1 MMMAASGIPMGYE
14 YPVPEVPFI
23 EGAQVSTTPAPDC
36 VPGDLQVDALESSK
50 HLRFSFLL
58 QDNPYYASLLEMGV
72 PLCPTEYD
80 DYDPNDIPPD
90 QAAPEELPVYT
101 EAPADDY
108 DDYDPS
114 DIPIDQARPEE
125 VTEGYNY
132 PVPENPLVLPTKP
145 PATTAEN
152 LPTYTEDPVLEYDY
166 TEAPEVEQYDDYDPN
181 DIPVDQAKPEEVT
194 EGYNYPV
201 PENPLELPTK
211 PSLPDC
217 VPAGEEELGDNPYF
231 LEQGVPTCPEEL
243 PTYTEAPPV
252 VEEYDEYDPD
262 DIPADQAAPE
272 EVTEGYNYP
281 VPENPLVLPTKPP
294 TTTTTLPLPDCVTLD
309 DPMLET
315 YQELDVPLCPEEE
328 PVVDYDEYDP
338 NDIPADQARPAE
350 VTEGYNYP
358 VPENPLVLPTKP
370 PLPEC
375 VPSGEE
381 ELGDNPYFLDQGVPI
396 CPEEI
401 DYDEYDPSDIP
412 EDQAKP
418 DDLPTYT
425 EAPVEEYDDYDP
437 NDIPVDQAKPEE
449 VTEGYNYPV
458 PENPLVLPTKPP
470 LPDCV
475 PAGEEELGDNP
486 YFLDQGV
493 PVCPEDLPAYTEAP
507 VVEEYDEYDPNDI
520 PEDQAA
526 PEEVTEG
533 YNYPV
538 PENPLVLP
546 TRPPKAP
553 VPDCVLEDDE
563 GAAEFIAQV
572 WLSHLLPC
580 P

>member
-1 MMMAASGIPMGYE
+1 MGRVARAPTEEGRPNMAPHSTHVVAWVLSMMMAACGIPMGYE

-36 VPGDLQVDALESSK
+36 VPGN
-50 HLRFSFLL
+50 L

-80 DYDPNDIPPD
+80 DCDPNDIPAD

-101 EAPADDY
+101 EAPTDDY

-114 DIPIDQARPEE
+114 DIPADQARPEE

-132 PVPENPLVLPTKP
+132 HVPENPLVLPTKAP
-145 PATTAEN
+145 TTTTED

-166 TEAPEVEQYDDYDPN
+166 YDPN
-181 DIPVDQAKPEEVT
+181 DIPEDQAKPDEIPPYTEASEVEEYDEYDPNDIPEDQAKPEEAT
-194 EGYNYPV
+194 EGYNYSV
-201 PENPLELPTK
+201 PENPLVLPTK

-243 PTYTEAPPV
+243 PTYTEAP
-252 VEEYDEYDPD
+252 
-262 DIPADQAAPE
+262 AA
-272 EVTEGYNYP
+272 
-281 VPENPLVLPTKPP
+281 
-294 TTTTTLPLPDCVTLD
+294 
-309 DPMLET
+309 
-315 YQELDVPLCPEEE
+315 
-328 PVVDYDEYDP
+328 
-338 NDIPADQARPAE
+338 
-350 VTEGYNYP
+350 
-358 VPENPLVLPTKP
+358 
-370 PLPEC
+370 
-375 VPSGEE
+375 
-381 ELGDNPYFLDQGVPI
+381 
-396 CPEEI
+396 
-401 DYDEYDPSDIP
+401 
-412 EDQAKP
+412 
-418 DDLPTYT
+418 
-425 EAPVEEYDDYDP
+425 VEEYDDYDP
-437 NDIPVDQAKPEE
+437 NDIPADQAKPEE

-470 LPDCV
+470 LPECV
-475 PAGEEELGDNP
+475 LSGEEELGDNP

-493 PVCPEDLPAYTEAP
+493 PICPEDIEYDEYDPSDIPEDQAKPDDLPAYTEAP
-507 VVEEYDEYDPNDI
+507 VEEYDDYDPNDI
-520 PEDQAA
+520 PEDQAK

-553 VPDCVLEDDE
+553 VPDCVLEEDE
-563 GAAEFIAQV
+563 GA
-572 WLSHLLPC
+572 
-580 P
+580 